1 MLRAANVPAAL
12 GSICGGAIRGAL
24 LMTVDGSLLGSAG
37 EGMEGVADKG
47 LGAIASS
54 VWDDMARADNG
65 TAEETLQVLLL
76 DFEGGKMAITTAT
89 ERHLVCAYG
98 GTDVAPGDMRSKLLA
113 LRQALEHDLSR
124 IDAR

>member
-1 MLRAANVPAAL
+1 MRDRARCRHRPTRGEVHPWLLRL
-12 GSICGGAIRGAL
+12 
-24 LMTVDGSLLGSAG
+24 
-37 EGMEGVADKG
+37 G

-65 TAEETLQVLLL
+65 TTEETLQVLLL

-113 LRQALEHDLSR
+113 LRQALEHDLGR

>member
-12 GSICGGAIRGAL
+12 ETICGAGVRGAL
-24 LMTVDGSLLGSAG
+24 LMTIDGSLLGSAG
-37 EGMEGVADKG
+37 EGMEGVADRG

-54 VWDDMARADNG
+54 MWDDMAKADNG
-65 TAEETLQVLLL
+65 TAERLQVLLL
-76 DFEGGKMAITTAT
+76 DFEGGRMAITTAT

-98 GTDVAPGDMRSKLLA
+98 GLDVAPGDMRNKLLA
-113 LRQALEHDLSR
+113 LRQSLELDLGR